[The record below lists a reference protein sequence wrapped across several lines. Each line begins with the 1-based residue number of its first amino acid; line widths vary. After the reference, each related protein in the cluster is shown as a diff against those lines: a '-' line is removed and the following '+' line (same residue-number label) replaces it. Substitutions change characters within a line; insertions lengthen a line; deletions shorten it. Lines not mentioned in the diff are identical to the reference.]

1 MNLSVT
7 KNTVILSNDVD
18 TRIATVSM
26 ETFRVTLVEN
36 RETVFVDARCRTAC
50 AALDLAARLVTE

>member
-18 TRIATVSM
+18 SRIATVSM

-36 RETVFVDARCRTAC
+36 HEIVFMDSRSQTSC